1 MSCGLG
7 ASGGAEG
14 CQPALAHLA
23 SSSEAYTRKKDG
35 TIRWSQPLSKAWQYV
50 KKKLML
56 TCGDL
61 TLYSTRHLM
70 ADWLDNEAIAQRT
83 RDRISATPVM
93 CAAVTAA
100 TAYSIRKLLRRSS
113 SLNRQSSGT

>member
-1 MSCGLG
+1 MGSLH
-7 ASGGAEG
+7 
-14 CQPALAHLA
+14 P
-23 SSSEAYTRKKDG
+23 KKDG

-56 TCGDL
+56 TRADL

-83 RDRISATPVM
+83 RDRILGQASDVRGRYGPQRHTRSAN
-93 CAAVTAA
+93 CSEDRAA
-100 TAYSIRKLLRRSS
+100 
-113 SLNRQSSGT
+113 